1 MTPGSESQAHLEAA
15 RPTTIISPRTTTT
28 IGTWNV
34 RTMYETGKTAQVATE
49 MRNYRLSILGIS
61 ESRWSG
67 SGQRR
72 LITGELLLF
81 SGHGQENAPHTQGVA
96 LMLSR
101 TTQRA
106 LIGWEGHGPRII
118 TATFR
123 TNERRINMD
132 VIQCYAPTNDSD
144 DQDKEEFYSRLLTII
159 QDRPERNVIIVM
171 GDFNAKIGSDN
182 RSYEEI
188 MGQQGLGEMNDNGER
203 FADLCASSG
212 LVIEGS
218 YFQHRRIH
226 KATWVSPDLQTENQI
241 DHMCI
246 GKRFR
251 RSLQDVRVRRG
262 ADVASDHHLLVA
274 RLKLKLRRNWT
285 GKTNQRFGYN
295 TFLLN
300 DTNKREEFSITL
312 SNKFQALQ
320 ELMEEETIDE
330 RWQKVK
336 GAVTSTCNE
345 VLGPRTPKHKGW
357 ISTETLKEI
366 EERKAKKAAVN
377 NSRTRTAK
385 AKAQEKYKGMNRN
398 VKRSLKADKRNYL
411 ESLAAEAEEAAYH
424 GNMRDL
430 YATIRN
436 LSGKYSKPE
445 RPVKDKDGHPISD
458 LEGQKKRWVEHFE
471 ELLNRPAPP
480 DPPDVQPADSDLTID
495 CNPPTKEEIQNAIK
509 QLRNGKAAGPDNIP
523 AEAMKADIRTNVEL
537 LYPLFNKIWDEEQV
551 PTEWKEG
558 YLIKL
563 WRSSLLG
570 TSIKIRIFGI
580 HLINFVDY
588 EKAAADKPSGSY

>member
-1 MTPGSESQAHLEAA
+1 M
-15 RPTTIISPRTTTT
+15 
-28 IGTWNV
+28 
-34 RTMYETGKTAQVATE
+34 
-49 MRNYRLSILGIS
+49 
-61 ESRWSG
+61 
-67 SGQRR
+67 
-72 LITGELLLF
+72 
-81 SGHGQENAPHTQGVA
+81 
-96 LMLSR
+96 
-101 TTQRA
+101 
-106 LIGWEGHGPRII
+106 
-118 TATFR
+118 
-123 TNERRINMD
+123 
-132 VIQCYAPTNDSD
+132 
-144 DQDKEEFYSRLLTII
+144 
-159 QDRPERNVIIVM
+159 
-171 GDFNAKIGSDN
+171 
-182 RSYEEI
+182 
-188 MGQQGLGEMNDNGER
+188 
-203 FADLCASSG
+203 
-212 LVIEGS
+212 
-218 YFQHRRIH
+218 
-226 KATWVSPDLQTENQI
+226 
-241 DHMCI
+241 
-246 GKRFR
+246 
-251 RSLQDVRVRRG
+251 
-262 ADVASDHHLLVA
+262 ASDHHLLVA
-274 RLKLKLRRNWT
+274 RLKLKLRRNWI

-357 ISTETLKEI
+357 ISTETLKKI
-366 EERKAKKAAVN
+366 EERKAKKVAVN

-385 AKAQEKYKGMNRN
+385 AKALEEYKGMNRN

-411 ESLAAEAEEAAYH
+411 ESLAVEAEEAAYH

-458 LEGQKKRWVEHFE
+458 LEGQKKRWVEHLE

-495 CNPPTKEEIQNAIK
+495 YNPPTKEEIQNAIK

-537 LYPLFNKIWDEEQV
+537 P
-551 PTEWKEG
+551 
-558 YLIKL
+558 
-563 WRSSLLG
+563 
-570 TSIKIRIFGI
+570 
-580 HLINFVDY
+580 
-588 EKAAADKPSGSY
+588 